1 MAEIID
7 PLLKECFDK
16 KKIKS
21 FAAAPKM
28 ALAEAQASAADLKAA
43 SQSFIGKQYKWT
55 IVQCYYAMFHAG
67 RALLYLTGHR
77 ERSHYCLILALRH
90 FYVSRHLMPSSL
102 LENLHQAKTL
112 RENADYYGQ
121 FNRDSAV
128 KSLQDAKEFVAFVRK
143 YIKTSGKK

>member
-1 MAEIID
+1 MAEIIE
-7 PLLKECFDK
+7 PRLKECFEK
-16 KKIKS
+16 KKIKP

-28 ALAEAQASAADLKAA
+28 ALAEAQASADDLKAA
-43 SQSFIGKQYKWT
+43 KQSFTSKQYKWT
-55 IVQCYYAMFHAG
+55 TVQCYYAMFHAD

-90 FYVSRHLMPSSL
+90 FYVSSHLMPSSL

-121 FNRDSAV
+121 FNQASAE
-128 KSLQDAKEFVAFVRK
+128 KSLQDAQEFVIFVRK
-143 YIKTSGKK
+143 YIKNCGPK